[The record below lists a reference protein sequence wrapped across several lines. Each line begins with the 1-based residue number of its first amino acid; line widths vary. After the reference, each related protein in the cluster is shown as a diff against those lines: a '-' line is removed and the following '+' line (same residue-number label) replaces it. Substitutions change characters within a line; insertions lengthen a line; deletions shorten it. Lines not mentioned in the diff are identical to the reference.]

1 MIKNDKKHDYWLGA
15 LKGWAIIL
23 VVLGHTGIGEI
34 VRVIYSFHMALF
46 FFIAGYSYHF
56 EKYARNPYALL
67 SARL

>member
-46 FFIAGYSYHF
+46 S
-56 EKYARNPYALL
+56 LL
-67 SARL
+67 PDIRITLKSTPEILMLF